1 MLTYNYDISSS
12 FPWTFK
18 HTIASAHEC
27 SLVLQLL
34 DESPISRSVPDVVY
48 HSLLPYLKMALS
60 AELTV
65 FVVILGAGA
74 VVVIC
79 YAVHRL
85 FFVKLE
91 AEIDPFSSP
100 SKSQTDYMREVRAR
114 NKADGRRELMVAK
127 RDKAM
132 QQGHGQRAW

>member
-1 MLTYNYDISSS
+1 
-12 FPWTFK
+12 
-18 HTIASAHEC
+18 
-27 SLVLQLL
+27 
-34 DESPISRSVPDVVY
+34 
-48 HSLLPYLKMALS
+48 MALS

-85 FFVKLE
+85 FFVKPE
-91 AEIDPFSSP
+91 AEIDPFSSQ
-100 SKSQTDYMREVRAR
+100 SQSQRDYMREVRAR
-114 NKADGRRELMVAK
+114 NKADGLRELMVAK

-132 QQGHGQRAW
+132 QQGRGQRAW